1 MKFLILSEKRV
12 TFCLILLCLTTNLF
26 AKELLTEIRVTDG
39 DTVKGKY
46 ANELIKI
53 RLAEIDAPEL
63 KQAFGGESKNCLKKL
78 IKQSDDKVF
87 FKFREKDRYKRH
99 VGWIYS
105 ENLDINLEMI
115 KRGCAWVYDRY
126 AERKVLFK
134 YQNLANEN
142 ELGLWK
148 NANAVKPSDWR
159 RLN

>member
-1 MKFLILSEKRV
+1 MKYLILSEKRV

-63 KQAFGGESKNCLKKL
+63 KQAFGIESKGCLKEL
-78 IKQSDDKVF
+78 IKHADGKVF
-87 FKFREKDRYKRH
+87 FKFKEKDRYKRH
-99 VGWIYS
+99 VGWLYS
-105 ENLDINLEMI
+105 ANLDINLEMI
-115 KRGCAWVYDRY
+115 KKGYAWVYDRY
-126 AERKVLFK
+126 AERKVLIK
-134 YQNLANEN
+134 HQNLAKKNK
-142 ELGLWK
+142 LGLWK
-148 NANAVKPSDWR
+148 NANAIKPSDWR

>member
-26 AKELLTEIRVTDG
+26 AKELLTEVTVTDG
-39 DTVKGKY
+39 DTVRGKY
-46 ANELIKI
+46 DNELIKI

-63 KQAFGGESKNCLKKL
+63 KQAFGIESKGCLKEL
-78 IKQSDDKVF
+78 IKHSDGKVF
-87 FKFREKDRYKRH
+87 FKFKEKDRYKRH
-99 VGWIYS
+99 VGWLYS
-105 ENLDINLEMI
+105 EDLDINLEMV

-134 YQNLANEN
+134 HQNLAKEN
-142 ELGLWK
+142 KLGLWK
-148 NANAVKPSDWR
+148 DTNAVKPSDWR

>member
-26 AKELLTEIRVTDG
+26 AKELLTKVTVTDG

-46 ANELIKI
+46 ENELIKI

-63 KQAFGGESKNCLKKL
+63 KQAFGVESKNCLKRL
-78 IKQSDDKVF
+78 INDSDGKVF
-87 FKFREKDRYKRH
+87 FKFKEKDRYERH
-99 VGWIYS
+99 VGWLYS
-105 ENLDINLEMI
+105 EDLDINLEMV

-126 AERKVLFK
+126 VERKVLFK
-134 YQNLANEN
+134 HQNLAKKNK
-142 ELGLWK
+142 LGLWK
-148 NANAVKPSDWR
+148 NANAIKPSDWR

>member
-26 AKELLTEIRVTDG
+26 AKELLTKVTVTDG

-46 ANELIKI
+46 ENELIKI

-63 KQAFGGESKNCLKKL
+63 KQAFGVESKNCLKRL
-78 IKQSDDKVF
+78 INDSDGKVF
-87 FKFREKDRYKRH
+87 FKFKEKDRYERH
-99 VGWIYS
+99 VGWLYS
-105 ENLDINLEMI
+105 EDLDINLEMV

-134 YQNLANEN
+134 HQNLAKKNK
-142 ELGLWK
+142 LGLWK
-148 NANAVKPSDWR
+148 NANAIKPSDWR

>member
-1 MKFLILSEKRV
+1 MKYLILSEKRV
-12 TFCLILLCLTTNLF
+12 TFCLILLCLATNLF

-63 KQAFGGESKNCLKKL
+63 KQAFGVESKGCLKEL
-78 IKQSDDKVF
+78 IKLSDGKVF
-87 FKFREKDRYKRH
+87 FKFKEKDRYKRH
-99 VGWIYS
+99 VGWLYS
-105 ENLDINLEMI
+105 EDLDINLEMI
-115 KRGCAWVYDRY
+115 KKGCAWVYDRY

-134 YQNLANEN
+134 HQNLAKKNK
-142 ELGLWK
+142 LGLWK
-148 NANAVKPSDWR
+148 NANAIKPSDWR

>member
-1 MKFLILSEKRV
+1 MKFLILSKKRV
-12 TFCLILLCLTTNLF
+12 TFCLILLYLTTNLS
-26 AKELLTEIRVTDG
+26 AKELLTEIKVTDG

-46 ANELIKI
+46 VDELIKI

-63 KQAFGGESKNCLKKL
+63 KQAFGVESKSCLKEL
-78 IKQSDDKVF
+78 IKQSDGKVF
-87 FKFREKDRYKRH
+87 FKFKEKDRYKRH
-99 VGWIYS
+99 VGWLYS

-134 YQNLANEN
+134 HQNLAKKNK
-142 ELGLWK
+142 LGLWK
-148 NANAVKPSDWR
+148 NANAIKPSDWR

>member
-26 AKELLTEIRVTDG
+26 AKELLTEVTVTDG
-39 DTVKGKY
+39 DTVRGKY
-46 ANELIKI
+46 DNELIKI

-63 KQAFGGESKNCLKKL
+63 KQAFGIESKGCLKEL
-78 IKQSDDKVF
+78 IKHSDGKVF
-87 FKFREKDRYKRH
+87 FKFKEKDRYKRH
-99 VGWIYS
+99 VGWLYS
-105 ENLDINLEMI
+105 EDLDINLEMV

-134 YQNLANEN
+134 HQNLARKNK
-142 ELGLWK
+142 LGLWK
-148 NANAVKPSDWR
+148 DANAIKPSDWR

>member
-1 MKFLILSEKRV
+1 MKYLILSEKRV

-63 KQAFGGESKNCLKKL
+63 KQAFGIESKGCLKEL
-78 IKQSDDKVF
+78 IKHSDGKVF
-87 FKFREKDRYKRH
+87 FKFKEKDRYKRH
-99 VGWIYS
+99 VGWLYS
-105 ENLDINLEMI
+105 EDLDINLEMV

-134 YQNLANEN
+134 LQNLAKEN
-142 ELGLWK
+142 KLGLWK
-148 NANAVKPSDWR
+148 DANAVKPSNWR

>member
-26 AKELLTEIRVTDG
+26 AKELLTEVTVTDG
-39 DTVKGKY
+39 DTVRGKY
-46 ANELIKI
+46 DNELIKI

-63 KQAFGGESKNCLKKL
+63 KQAFGIESKNCLKKL
-78 IKQSDDKVF
+78 IKQSDGKVF
-87 FKFREKDRYKRH
+87 FKFKEKDRYKRH
-99 VGWIYS
+99 VGWLYS
-105 ENLDINLEMI
+105 ENIDINLEMI

-134 YQNLANEN
+134 LQNLAKKNK
-142 ELGLWK
+142 LGLWK
-148 NANAVKPSDWR
+148 NANAIKPSDWR

>member
-1 MKFLILSEKRV
+1 MKFSILSEKRV

-26 AKELLTEIRVTDG
+26 AKELLAEIIVIDG
-39 DTVKGKY
+39 DTVRGKY

-63 KQAFGGESKNCLKKL
+63 KQAFGIASKNCLKRL
-78 IKQSDDKVF
+78 IKQSDSKVF
-87 FKFREKDRYKRH
+87 FKFKEKDRYDRH

-105 ENLDINLEMI
+105 EDLDINLEMV

-134 YQNLANEN
+134 HQNLAKEN
-142 ELGLWK
+142 KLGLWK

>member
-12 TFCLILLCLTTNLF
+12 IFCLVLLFLTTNLF
-26 AKELLTEIRVTDG
+26 AKELLTEITVTDG
-39 DTVKGKY
+39 DTVRGKY

-63 KQAFGGESKNCLKKL
+63 KQAFGVESKGCLKEL
-78 IKQSDDKVF
+78 IKQSDGKVF
-87 FKFREKDRYKRH
+87 FKFKEKDRYKRH
-99 VGWIYS
+99 VGWLYS
-105 ENLDINLEMI
+105 EDLDINLEMV

-134 YQNLANEN
+134 HQNLAKEN
-142 ELGLWK
+142 KLGLWK
-148 NANAVKPSDWR
+148 NANAVKPWKWR

>member
-26 AKELLTEIRVTDG
+26 AKELLTKVTVTDG
-39 DTVKGKY
+39 DTVRGKY
-46 ANELIKI
+46 KNELIKI

-63 KQAFGGESKNCLKKL
+63 KQAFGVESKSCLKEL
-78 IKQSDDKVF
+78 IKQSDGKVF
-87 FKFREKDRYKRH
+87 FKFKEKDRYKRH
-99 VGWIYS
+99 VGWLYS
-105 ENLDINLEMI
+105 ENIDINLEMV

-134 YQNLANEN
+134 HQNLAKQNK
-142 ELGLWK
+142 LGLWK
-148 NANAVKPSDWR
+148 NTNAVKPSDWR

>member
-26 AKELLTEIRVTDG
+26 AKELLTEVTVTDG
-39 DTVKGKY
+39 DTVRGKY
-46 ANELIKI
+46 DNELIKI

-63 KQAFGGESKNCLKKL
+63 KQAFGIESKNCLKKL
-78 IKQSDDKVF
+78 IKQSDGKIF

-105 ENLDINLEMI
+105 ENLDINLEMV

-134 YQNLANEN
+134 YQNLAKEN
-142 ELGLWK
+142 KLGLWK
-148 NANAVKPSDWR
+148 NANAIKPSDWR

>member
-1 MKFLILSEKRV
+1 M
-12 TFCLILLCLTTNLF
+12 CLTTNLF
-26 AKELLTEIRVTDG
+26 ARELLTEITVTDG
-39 DTVKGKY
+39 DTVRGKY
-46 ANELIKI
+46 GNELIKI

-63 KQAFGGESKNCLKKL
+63 KQAFGGESKKCLKKL

-87 FKFREKDRYKRH
+87 FKFREKDRYKRY

-105 ENLDINLEMI
+105 ENLDINLEMV

-134 YQNLANEN
+134 YQNMAKEKK
-142 ELGLWK
+142 LGLWK
-148 NANAVKPSDWR
+148 NANAIKPSDWR

>member
-63 KQAFGGESKNCLKKL
+63 KQAFGIESKGCLKEL
-78 IKQSDDKVF
+78 IKHSDGKVF
-87 FKFREKDRYKRH
+87 FKFKEKDRYKRH
-99 VGWIYS
+99 VGWLYS
-105 ENLDINLEMI
+105 EDLDINLEMV

-126 AERKVLFK
+126 ADRKVLFK
-134 YQNLANEN
+134 HQNLAKEN
-142 ELGLWK
+142 KLGLWK
-148 NANAVKPSDWR
+148 NTNAVKPSDWR

>member
-1 MKFLILSEKRV
+1 MKFLILSKKRV

-26 AKELLTEIRVTDG
+26 AKELLTEIKVTDG

-63 KQAFGGESKNCLKKL
+63 KQAFGVESKGCLKEL
-78 IKQSDDKVF
+78 IKQSDGKVF
-87 FKFREKDRYKRH
+87 FKFKEKDRYKRH
-99 VGWIYS
+99 VGWLYS
-105 ENLDINLEMI
+105 EDLDINLEMV

-134 YQNLANEN
+134 HQNLAKQNK
-142 ELGLWK
+142 LGLWK
-148 NANAVKPSDWR
+148 NTNAVKPSDWR

>member
-1 MKFLILSEKRV
+1 MKFLILSEKRM

-26 AKELLTEIRVTDG
+26 AKELLTEIKVTDG

-63 KQAFGGESKNCLKKL
+63 KQAFGVESKNCLKEL
-78 IKQSDDKVF
+78 IKQSDGKVF
-87 FKFREKDRYKRH
+87 FKFKEKDRYKRH
-99 VGWIYS
+99 VGWLYS
-105 ENLDINLEMI
+105 ENIDINLEMV

-126 AERKVLFK
+126 AERKVLFEH
-134 YQNLANEN
+134 QNLAKKKK
-142 ELGLWK
+142 LGLWK
-148 NANAVKPSDWR
+148 NANAIKPSDWR